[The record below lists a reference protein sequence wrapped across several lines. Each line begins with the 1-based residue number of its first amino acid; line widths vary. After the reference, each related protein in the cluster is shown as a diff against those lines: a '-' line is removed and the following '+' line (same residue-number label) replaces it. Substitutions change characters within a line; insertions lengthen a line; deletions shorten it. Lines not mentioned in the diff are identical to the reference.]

1 MSLQKRAGR
10 KLDPNATAFYTRSLD
25 TLNAAGTPFLVGG
38 AFALERYTGIARD
51 TKDFDVFVR
60 PQDCKATLDALHR
73 AGYSTEL
80 TFPHWLGKAFAGDR
94 FIDVIFRSGNGIS
107 EVDDEW
113 FIHATADR
121 VFGQPVLLC
130 PPEEMIWS
138 KAYVQERE
146 RFDGA
151 DVAHLLRARSDTL
164 DWDRMLRRFGP
175 HWHVLLGHLVLFG
188 FVYPNE
194 QTKVPR
200 RVMAALVDKLERELD
215 QSAGAEKVCRGTLL
229 SRSQYLIDI
238 DQWGYLDARLGPQGT
253 MTVEQVEHWTRAIA
267 ESA

>member
-1 MSLQKRAGR
+1 MAAEPRPGR
-10 KLDPNATAFYTRSLD
+10 KLDVNATAFYTRSLD
-25 TLNAAGTPFLVGG
+25 TLLAAGTPFLVGG

-60 PQDCKATLDALHR
+60 PADCMAALEAFR
-73 AGYSTEL
+73 CTGYSTEL

-107 EVDDEW
+107 EVDDGW
-113 FIHATADR
+113 FAHAVTDR
-121 VFGQPVLLC
+121 VFGKIVQLC
-130 PPEEMIWS
+130 PLEEMIWS

-151 DVAHLLRARSDTL
+151 DIAHLLRARADKL
-164 DWDRMLRRFGP
+164 DWDRLLLRFGP
-175 HWHVLLGHLVLFG
+175 HWRVLLGHLVLFG
-188 FVYPNE
+188 FIYPGE
-194 QTKVPR
+194 RTKIPR
-200 RVMAALVDKLERELD
+200 HVMHDLLSRLAAEVDSSPGTERT
-215 QSAGAEKVCRGTLL
+215 CRGTLL
-229 SRSQYLIDI
+229 SRSQYLNDI
-238 DQWGYLDARLGPQGT
+238 DQWGYLDARLAPQGR